1 MSASLSS
8 ITSGETQ
15 PTPTACSPNIAPN
28 GINVTGLV
36 GQICQVNVP
45 PSEVNITSCCDSGAE
60 VRLQDNCTQWCEHLL
75 PRECPS
81 LPKKCRLPQLGRE
94 VELKRPKLLK
104 KVCACSLC
112 SLKYSIKALTEQ
124 GTAAGNLGEYQLR
137 IVVLALAATLSIL
150 AIL

>member
-60 VRLQDNCTQWCEHLL
+60 W
-75 PRECPS
+75 
-81 LPKKCRLPQLGRE
+81 
-94 VELKRPKLLK
+94 
-104 KVCACSLC
+104 
-112 SLKYSIKALTEQ
+112 
-124 GTAAGNLGEYQLR
+124 
-137 IVVLALAATLSIL
+137 TLSNRRGRRDSNRIL
-150 AIL
+150 NGYWGNADNIYFRGNVPVYRRSVGFHDWVRRWS